1 MIHLNSPIADD
12 HCEWSLPF
20 CKAGTFKC
28 VEPKNRYLIRS
39 ITFLSHFHDNVTQL
53 SIWSPIPCMMHLHA
67 FQISPHSDKI
77 VMNCDLMFEHI
88 LYMSHY
94 RHNFIT
100 FLLKWVCQIW
110 HHSYNS
116 VYLSWNCDENVM
128 SGKKWKCILKFLFST
143 FLHYSYKMLCK
154 EISEINFNLLL
165 WFHTILYCELYSF
178 LTGI

>member
-1 MIHLNSPIADD
+1 MTMWHHYQFD
-12 HCEWSLPF
+12 HPF
-20 CKAGTFKC
+20 LAWCIFM
-28 VEPKNRYLIRS
+28 PFR
-39 ITFLSHFHDNVTQL
+39 FHHIVTKL
-53 SIWSPIPCMMHLHA
+53 WW
-67 FQISPHSDKI
+67 K
-77 VMNCDLMFEHI
+77 CDLMFEHI